1 MEHDCPQCGAPV
13 EDGRPFCAQCHAP
26 QIHVSVR
33 PPTAP
38 VTEPLPP
45 GTPEDAQPP
54 AQPMV
59 APRPGRQTQPGASPG
74 QRIDRR
80 AALGAAVLA
89 GALAAVGSAFGVVL
103 LALLCMFAAGG
114 LAVTLYRR
122 RTGYPTL
129 SAWMGAKVGIFAGG
143 WGFGVLAFV
152 NLMQLFSGGHRSE
165 MHKTLGEMMR
175 EQVSAAPDDATRQ
188 MMQGLT
194 NFMASDHGMAV
205 FVALGLL
212 CLGLCFVVVAG
223 LGGALGATLFGRDD
237 RRQE

>member
-26 QIHVSVR
+26 QIRVPVH

-45 GTPEDAQPP
+45 GTPEDVQPP
-54 AQPMV
+54 AQPMET
-59 APRPGRQTQPGASPG
+59 PRPGRQTHPGATAG
-74 QRIDRR
+74 QRINRR
-80 AALGAAVLA
+80 AALSAAVLA
-89 GALAAVGSAFGVVL
+89 GVLAAVGSAFGVVP

-122 RTGYPTL
+122 RTGYPAL
-129 SAWMGAKVGIFAGG
+129 SSWMGAKVGIFAGG

-152 NLMQLFSGGHRSE
+152 NSLQLFSAGHRAE
-165 MHKTLGEMMR
+165 MHKVLAELLKQQTA
-175 EQVSAAPDDATRQ
+175 AAPDDATRQ
-188 MMQGLT
+188 MMQSIG
-194 NFMASDHGMAV
+194 NYMATDHGMAL
-205 FVALGLL
+205 FWALGLL

-223 LGGALGATLFGRDD
+223 LGGALGATLFGRDGS
-237 RRQE
+237 RQE